1 MHHEVRFPQYL
12 NKPFQ
17 VLIFESDDMAFMV
30 IGYILA
36 QKFGG
41 IFWSVM
47 FLLPW
52 GYGRLKNR
60 YPRGFLRHTLYFTG
74 IAPLKGYPHFFQNK
88 FID

>member
-1 MHHEVRFPQYL
+1 MNEVRFPQYL

-17 VLIFESDDMAFMV
+17 VLIFEPDDMAFMV
-30 IGYILA
+30 VEYVLA

-47 FLLPW
+47 LLLPW
-52 GYGRLKNR
+52 GYSRLKNN
-60 YPRGFLRHTLYFTG
+60 YPRGLLRHTLYFVG
-74 IAPLKGYPHFFQNK
+74 IAPLKRYPHFFQNK